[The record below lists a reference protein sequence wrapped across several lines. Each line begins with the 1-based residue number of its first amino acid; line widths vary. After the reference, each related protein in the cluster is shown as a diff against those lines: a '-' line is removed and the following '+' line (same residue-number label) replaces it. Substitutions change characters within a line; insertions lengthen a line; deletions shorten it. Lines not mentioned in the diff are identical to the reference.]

1 MNAPSKRPRG
11 DTTPQARK
19 AQCEMYEKMPPARK
33 LRLVFETYHTGRQLA
48 MAGIRMRNPHAND
61 EEVWHLWARQHLGA
75 NSYDQAYGVM
85 SCE

>member
-1 MNAPSKRPRG
+1 MSTPSKRPMG

-19 AQCEMYEKMPPARK
+19 VQCEIYEKMPPERK
-33 LRLVFETYHTGRQLA
+33 LRLVFETYDTGRRLA
-48 MAGIRMRNPHAND
+48 IAGIKMRNPHAND
-61 EEVWHLWARQHLGA
+61 EEIWHLWARQHLGA